1 MLEPR
6 WRPIQGHIGE
16 VPYET
21 AVGWSKNHYP
31 AATSPWPSSIRHS
44 RYSDD
49 GTMDQDMTDGD
60 GAINLSTS
68 QRPSASTTPNDS
80 VHQDDV
86 EQQAASLEKVLKEQ
100 QQHQQLELERSGW
113 DQDREDRDLKG
124 NGSVSPPGSD
134 LHVQDDSPLPA
145 SESQKNL
152 SATIPP
158 VSQTESKL
166 GNDYPPYSQSQGSVP
181 PMMSSPA
188 SNLHH
193 IQQILHQHVL
203 SPTQLQNLMK
213 QHSLMQQQQQQ
224 QQHHQLAELSKK
236 QMEQTMQQLQEQL
249 QLNLIQQT
257 HILQNSDKKKAS
269 GSLQQL
275 SLQQQQLIQQL
286 QLVQR
291 QYVMHQGMGMQPLML
306 AQGQGLNT
314 RDVMSPWKEL
324 NDQQHILNN
333 KPPSEIN
340 DNSSGLLSIQGRTS
354 REDSLSEDKPVRTT
368 TPDRVHHHLYGHGV
382 CKWPGCETVCEDLQA
397 FIKHLNTEHTLDD
410 RSTAQAR
417 VQMQVVSQLELQ
429 LQKERD
435 RLQAMM
441 HHLHLSKQLGSP
453 DSHKETVAPPK
464 IPVSTTVPPPPVNMG
479 AMVSAVRS
487 PVLHS
492 PAPNVGGPIRRRLSD
507 KSALS
512 LAGEIQR
519 NREFYKNADVRPPF
533 TYASLIRQSIIESPD
548 KQLTLNEIYNWFQNT
563 FCYFRRNAATWKNAV
578 RHNLSLHKCF
588 MRVENV
594 KGAVWTVDEVDN
606 SLFQVHH
613 HVPRTDESQYQTN
626 YVNRHLRRSS
636 HTPYDRSK
644 VFYVSKRSSPFSQEE
659 KPSVKKHTDPKVE
672 KDLKT
677 IFGSDQKEI
686 DANKLGEGV
695 SSTAKP
701 SESVTVKKNENPPP
715 PRKIEK
721 KDKPKMD
728 ITKEGDINKEVFSP
742 VAPQTAKT
750 LSLKKKSID
759 WSDYFG
765 LDRRKKSNN
774 DLDKEWLME
783 RYHKAIAVTAQKRNA
798 DLPFQAFKNSDSEV
812 LRKEGQE
819 EHKITEMD
827 KKLEKLEDEI
837 VEDALKYTGA
847 HQQDHDTKEVQQIKD
862 NIISRL
868 AQAYNIEKMRNALA
882 EYKIEIERARKE
894 VEKVKTDEKVIGETT
909 IEEKRVSVPR
919 KEAID
924 DGIDVRDGADNNIK
938 CTTGED
944 CHEQNY
950 KLPSDIFDLHFSN
963 LELECPVIDRACADI
978 TSVIGYYGHVFEAA
992 CHIHQMC
999 LLCSNNSWFS
1009 PTRHCNAL
1017 FLTKAFE
1024 LCLGK
1029 EECKKEANRSVRYLL
1044 EVNKSLQAQ
1053 TALSDQCELQCP
1065 DILSK

>member
-1 MLEPR
+1 MKYCETRML
-6 WRPIQGHIGE
+6 
-16 VPYET
+16 
-21 AVGWSKNHYP
+21 
-31 AATSPWPSSIRHS
+31 
-44 RYSDD
+44 
-49 GTMDQDMTDGD
+49 
-60 GAINLSTS
+60 
-68 QRPSASTTPNDS
+68 ASFA
-80 VHQDDV
+80 
-86 EQQAASLEKVLKEQ
+86 QQAASLEKVLKEQ

-166 GNDYPPYSQSQGSVP
+166 GNDYPPYSQSQGAVP

-512 LAGEIQR
+512 LAGGKPYFMLLKGLPYMLERAGLDVQQEIQR

-563 FCYFRRNAATWKNAV
+563 FCYFRRNAATWKNAI
-578 RHNLSLHKCF
+578 RTNLSLHKCF
-588 MRVENV
+588 VRYEDDFGSFWMVDDAEFV
-594 KGAVWTVDEVDN
+594 K
-606 SLFQVHH
+606 
-613 HVPRTDESQYQTN
+613 R
-626 YVNRHLRRSS
+626 RHLSRGRPRKYDPTPSPTPPHCAQGASS
-636 HTPYDRSK
+636 KSPTMNHSPTLYTDHMSANQFMQASMLEDSSLSFLANASMLPGRPRDRSESPPHEHHIRSPMNGGLHIK
-644 VFYVSKRSSPFSQEE
+644 QELANQEHHIVREPEALHHLIKREMHVDAYDEMEQDQQSENMAE
-659 KPSVKKHTDPKVE
+659 
-672 KDLKT
+672 DLT
-677 IFGSDQKEI
+677 
-686 DANKLGEGV
+686 V
-695 SSTAKP
+695 SSDHGDQT
-701 SESVTVKKNENPPP
+701 TV
-715 PRKIEK
+715 
-721 KDKPKMD
+721 
-728 ITKEGDINKEVFSP
+728 
-742 VAPQTAKT
+742 
-750 LSLKKKSID
+750 
-759 WSDYFG
+759 
-765 LDRRKKSNN
+765 LD
-774 DLDKEWLME
+774 
-783 RYHKAIAVTAQKRNA
+783 A
-798 DLPFQAFKNSDSEV
+798 
-812 LRKEGQE
+812 
-819 EHKITEMD
+819 
-827 KKLEKLEDEI
+827 
-837 VEDALKYTGA
+837 
-847 HQQDHDTKEVQQIKD
+847 
-862 NIISRL
+862 
-868 AQAYNIEKMRNALA
+868 
-882 EYKIEIERARKE
+882 
-894 VEKVKTDEKVIGETT
+894 
-909 IEEKRVSVPR
+909 
-919 KEAID
+919 
-924 DGIDVRDGADNNIK
+924 
-938 CTTGED
+938 
-944 CHEQNY
+944 
-950 KLPSDIFDLHFSN
+950 
-963 LELECPVIDRACADI
+963 
-978 TSVIGYYGHVFEAA
+978 
-992 CHIHQMC
+992 
-999 LLCSNNSWFS
+999 
-1009 PTRHCNAL
+1009 
-1017 FLTKAFE
+1017 
-1024 LCLGK
+1024 
-1029 EECKKEANRSVRYLL
+1029 
-1044 EVNKSLQAQ
+1044 
-1053 TALSDQCELQCP
+1053 
-1065 DILSK
+1065 